1 MIQMK
6 NKYDAFMKAKRVIES
21 CKTDAQLINAR
32 NYYYLFEN
40 MYQDTFLNY
49 ELDTIFF
56 DKLDLL
62 EISEYE

>member
-21 CKTDAQLINAR
+21 CETYAQLTNAR
-32 NYYYLFEN
+32 KYCHLFED
-40 MYQDTFLNY
+40 MYNDTFLNS

-56 DKLDLL
+56 NMIDHVD
-62 EISEYE
+62 

>member
-21 CKTDAQLINAR
+21 CKTYAQLINAR
-32 NYYYLFEN
+32 KYCNLFEN
-40 MYQDTFLNY
+40 MYHDTYLNS

-56 DKLDLL
+56 NRIDHVN
-62 EISEYE
+62 

>member
-21 CKTDAQLINAR
+21 CKTNDQLINAR
-32 NYYYLFEN
+32 KYYYLFED
-40 MYQDTFLNY
+40 MYHDTYLNS

-56 DKLDLL
+56 NRVEHVD
-62 EISEYE
+62 